1 MAMGG
6 GQLRAGLGRSPEVAE
21 LLPRVLEFCDHEPGP
36 RNELAVCPLCAN
48 KVIVLAGL
56 IEEPEEQ
63 MH

>member
-1 MAMGG
+1 MALGRD
-6 GQLRAGLGRSPEVAE
+6 QLRPDLGRSEEIGA
-21 LLPRVLEFCDHEPGP
+21 LLPRVLEFCGHEPGP
-36 RNELAVCPLCAN
+36 SNELAVCDHCAN